1 MTDRTCPLGADCD
14 LTVAWMAGAEDVR
27 RTYRA
32 RLDEAAALEAQVQ
45 RAEVRARL
53 HDDMRF
59 RLSAALGNVLESTQR
74 RVWACR
80 ALADDMDDVD
90 PQEAEIYRAEADMAE
105 AIHKQM
111 GAAFEAGRALPD
123 ERAVFLE
130 HEAETGGMPTEVVAW
145 AAGIVREALLR
156 ADGQSR
162 YSIPL
167 AAADVHETRW
177 FGQALK
183 LLEGMEAMR

>member
-1 MTDRTCPLGADCD
+1 MTAIKIDGRYYDADSI
-14 LTVAWMAGAEDVR
+14 R
-27 RTYRA
+27 
-32 RLDEAAALEAQVQ
+32 ALEAQVQ

-59 RLSAALGNVLESTQR
+59 RISAALGNVLESTHR
-74 RVWACR
+74 CVWACR
-80 ALADDMDDVD
+80 ALADDIEDADRSR
-90 PQEAEIYRAEADMAE
+90 AEIYRAEAEMAE

-156 ADGQSR
+156 ADGPDR
-162 YSIPL
+162 WD
-167 AAADVHETRW
+167 AAVEAADAGDLAWMSR
-177 FGQALK
+177 ALK